1 MTPLRK
7 RAAKSGKRREVDR
20 IEQTIEGALKPGS
33 FISYKATWSFVENAQ
48 GVSAT
53 IEELMGR
60 LEAGIRRA
68 TDEALEDLGHYCAE
82 PLAGRLERSH
92 PDLAARVYQALG
104 MRIVKAGKSEYYG
117 AALDHLESAKECY
130 ARANLVG
137 EWEMLVAEVRLM
149 HHRKR
154 GFMPGF
160 EDIVSGAPKEEEA
173 CFLERAWARWPG
185 KAEEE

>member
-1 MTPLRK
+1 MD
-7 RAAKSGKRREVDR
+7 AAESADLWSQIELWLEHRE
-20 IEQTIEGALKPGS
+20 
-33 FISYKATWSFVENAQ
+33 
-48 GVSAT
+48 
-53 IEELMGR
+53 MGR

-104 MRIVKAGKSEYYG
+104 MCIVKAGKSEYYG

-137 EWEMLVAEVRLM
+137 EWEVLVAEVRLM

-160 EDIVSGAPKEEEA
+160 EDIVSGAPKEEEPS
-173 CFLERAWARWPG
+173 FLERAKARWPG
-185 KAEEE
+185 KTEEE